1 MIGLLHIFT
10 IISYY
15 FYSTAYISLKRNE
28 IKKGKEQ
35 NTWCNR
41 NQSFLQCSC
50 VENGERRNYPQCNMI
65 SPTMHTRWHSV
76 YVCVLCVWTVSI
88 GGVFCN
94 FGFGGVGG
102 YSETEK
108 SQSVKIYL
116 NLNFPGGGYSAT
128 SDLDL
133 VPRVGNLDFWGG
145 YSETEKSQSVKICL
159 NLNFLGGGGI
169 LKLYCRIGVFC
180 RILDQIFNHSS
191 RLMHHR

>member
-88 GGVFCN
+88 GGGILQLRIWTGGVFCN
-94 FGFGGVGG
+94 FRFGLRKKSWKFGLGGG
-102 YSETEK
+102 YSETVL
-108 SQSVKIYL
+108 Q
-116 NLNFPGGGYSAT
+116 N
-128 SDLDL
+128 
-133 VPRVGNLDFWGG
+133 R
-145 YSETEKSQSVKICL
+145 
-159 NLNFLGGGGI
+159 GI
-169 LKLYCRIGVFC
+169 L
-180 RILDQIFNHSS
+180 
-191 RLMHHR
+191 

>member
-88 GGVFCN
+88 GGGGVFCN
-94 FGFGGVGG
+94 FGFGLREKVGNLDWGGILQLRIWKLVDGGVFC
-102 YSETEK
+102 
-108 SQSVKIYL
+108 
-116 NLNFPGGGYSAT
+116 NFGFG
-128 SDLDL
+128 L
-133 VPRVGNLDFWGG
+133 RKKVGNLDFG
-145 YSETEKSQSVKICL
+145 
-159 NLNFLGGGGI
+159 
-169 LKLYCRIGVFC
+169 GVFC
-180 RILDQIFNHSS
+180 N
-191 RLMHHR
+191 